1 MGWKNCRP
9 TSRAQDGLRK
19 IARREFVFAFD
30 VGSGPLPML
39 LCNVD
44 GSAAIEVEKV
54 ERKRGET
61 SERRVEEP
69 HRAAQRSALGV
80 VIRRGELNESL
91 IELDEIAFRFEPE
104 RFPRFV
110 RFPEFG
116 GVEVGDTFDQFI
128 PSIAREIGRASCKV
142 SDDASAPMA
151 PRFGQR
157 KLEIEAE
164 RFPRI
169 VRFPEFGGV
178 EVGDAFDQFI
188 PSIARDHWRFSY

>member
-9 TSRAQDGLRK
+9 KSRAQDELRK
-19 IARREFVFAFD
+19 IARREFFFAFD
-30 VGSGPLPML
+30 VGGGPLPML
-39 LCNVD
+39 LCNFD

-54 ERKRGET
+54 VRKRGET

-80 VIRRGELNESL
+80 VIRGGELNESL

-104 RFPRFV
+104 RLPRF
-110 RFPEFG
+110 
-116 GVEVGDTFDQFI
+116 
-128 PSIAREIGRASCKV
+128 
-142 SDDASAPMA
+142 
-151 PRFGQR
+151 
-157 KLEIEAE
+157 
-164 RFPRI
+164 

-188 PSIARDHWRFSY
+188 PSIARDHWRCSDQVTDRRCASNDASLRSA